1 MISYSYKLFQYDN
14 MYNLLTVVCIIMIT
28 ISNSLIISIGY
39 SYCIT
44 YIRLL
49 IVRRIILRL
58 DSCIILRRFSVLSS
72 CLSIYQ
78 AQKIIELRAY
88 YDVVSCILIMTQRN
102 SGSFWYA
109 SIRDGDNFGL
119 V

>member
-14 MYNLLTVVCIIMIT
+14 MYNLLTTICIIMIT
-28 ISNSLIISIGY
+28 ISNSLVITTSY

-44 YIRLL
+44 YIRLS

-78 AQKIIELRAY
+78 AQKIIALRAY
-88 YDVVSCILIMTQRN
+88 YSVISCIPIMTQQN

-109 SIRDGDNFGL
+109 SIRDGDKFGL